1 MYWNSE
7 NRGEILNLWLITK
20 KRSSEILAD
29 ENRQIS
35 GKKVKFGK
43 VYTESEIFRKQRGNL
58 KQGQYASLPQRGWT
72 PLTSMVHWD
81 FVCPLLMEPV
91 LSPEKEGGFSL
102 IFSIISP
109 YSRSTQAQRSFILS
123 SSWRP
128 FYIHFPNS
136 TWSWVFI
143 TWSVLLRAGT
153 LCVHFKLGFV
163 RPFLLPIECLL

>member
-1 MYWNSE
+1 MKIDKFLGKKVYNLGKFTRSQKFFGNSGE
-7 NRGEILNLWLITK
+7 IWNRGE
-20 KRSSEILAD
+20 
-29 ENRQIS
+29 
-35 GKKVKFGK
+35 
-43 VYTESEIFRKQRGNL
+43 
-58 KQGQYASLPQRGWT
+58 YASLPQRGWT